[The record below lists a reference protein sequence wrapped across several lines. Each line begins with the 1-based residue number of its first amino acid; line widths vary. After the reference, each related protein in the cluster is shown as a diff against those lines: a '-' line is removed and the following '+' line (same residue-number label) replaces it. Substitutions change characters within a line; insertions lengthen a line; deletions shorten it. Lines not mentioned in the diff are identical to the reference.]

1 VATVLKYVVRN
12 GATSEGVAR
21 EVHRLVADLES
32 RHATV
37 SVVPLPNSDLETGE
51 VGYLI
56 IGAGDAAAR
65 APESD
70 RAEGLLPPDLRHMT
84 GDKLVDDLIV
94 ADILR

>member
-1 VATVLKYVVRN
+1 MATVLKYVVRD

-37 SVVPLPNSDLETGE
+37 SVVPLPSSDLATGE

-56 IGAGDAAAR
+56 IGAGDVASR
-65 APESD
+65 APEFD
-70 RAEGLLPPDLRHMT
+70 RAEGLLPADLRNMT